1 MSPESIQPI
10 WAEVQSSLEAFQS
23 SGTES
28 ARIDAL
34 EKASKLTR
42 ALEKPR
48 DAILKLAYTPNAL
61 MAVKVA
67 HDMQV
72 FPVLATA
79 TSPVSV
85 GELAAL
91 KPADPLLVE
100 RMMRLCVAFGFAD
113 EPSPCEYLP
122 TAVTKEMVNR
132 TSIGVVESLFLEF
145 LPAVQKT
152 PEYLASTGYQNP
164 EDPLFAPLQYT
175 NDMTEDGFAWLCQH
189 PDALARFNNFMEGQ
203 RADRPHWADW
213 FPVADRVLAQA
224 DPDPER
230 ALIVDIG
237 AGRGHDLLGFQ
248 SRFPDSPGKL
258 ILEDLPLVIDEVQGA
273 RDLDAAG
280 IVPVKYNFFTER
292 QPVKGSRV
300 YYFKNVMHDWSDDK
314 ARIILNHV
322 IEAMEPGYSKLIM
335 EEYIVPDR
343 NATAIHGMTDLAV
356 MVFCSGLERTT
367 QQWTR
372 LLNSVGLRVNKFWT
386 REGDGLG
393 VIEAELAEEVAR
405 L

>member
-1 MSPESIQPI
+1 MNADSIQEI
-10 WAEVQSSLEAFQS
+10 WTEVQSSLEAFQTT
-23 SGTES
+23 GTES
-28 ARIDAL
+28 TRIDAL
-34 EKASKLTR
+34 EKANKLAR

-48 DAILKLAYTPNAL
+48 DAILKLAYTPTAL

-72 FPVLATA
+72 FPVLAKA
-79 TSPVSV
+79 TSPVPVS
-85 GELAAL
+85 ELAAL

-100 RMMRLCVAFGFAD
+100 RMMRLCVAFGFAE
-113 EPSPCEYLP
+113 EPTPCEYLP

-145 LPAVQKT
+145 LPSVQKT
-152 PEYLASTGYQNP
+152 PEYLQATNYRNP

-175 NDMTEDGFAWLCQH
+175 NNMKEDGFSWLCEN

-213 FPVADRVLAQA
+213 FPVQDRVLANA
-224 DPDPER
+224 DTTNPDR

-237 AGRGHDLLGFQ
+237 GGRGHDLLGFKK
-248 SRFPDSPGKL
+248 RFPDAPGKL
-258 ILEDLPLVIDEVQGA
+258 VLEDLPLVIDEVQGA
-273 RDLDAAG
+273 QDLDAAN
-280 IVPVKYNFFTER
+280 IVPVKYNFFTEQ
-292 QPVKGSRV
+292 QPVKGARV

-314 ARIILNHV
+314 ARIILKHIV
-322 IEAMEPGYSKLIM
+322 DAMEPGYSKLIM

-343 NATAIHGMTDLAV
+343 NASAIHGMTDVAV

-367 QQWTR
+367 QQWTK
-372 LLNSVGLRVNKFWT
+372 LLDSVGLRVNKFWT
-386 REGDGLG
+386 RAGDGLG
-393 VIEAELAEEVAR
+393 VVEAELATS
-405 L
+405 